1 MDIEF
6 NSIEDLYKR
15 VEPALNSKVKEFK
28 RQGISF
34 IKKEDIWNYLI
45 DSKWKNSKG
54 LELFNIVD
62 DILNTNNEDISKY
75 VTNKLKDME
84 RRVNLDNINFR

>member
-75 VTNKLKDME
+75 VTSKLKDME